1 MDGLSHYL
9 QSSTQGAMIVP
20 TQPMNKLKK
29 LPQQQEDCV
38 PPQYFSN
45 SMSVLPADRYGSYY
59 IIYHRDVSG
68 ECRDD
73 NFDDMASHSF
83 STTGTR
89 RDYGVTRDSVFD
101 FTPKKSVTFL
111 ETNNSMVETEPKN
124 NMMYDTNAGG
134 SPRRS
139 EQSSPTISMLDDEE
153 YDNDSGFASHA
164 AEACVACSI
173 PVLHFIQFFMC

>member
-20 TQPMNKLKK
+20 TQPMNKQKKK

-45 SMSVLPADRYGSYY
+45 SISALPGDRYGSYY
-59 IIYHRDVSG
+59 IIYLYHRYVSG
-68 ECRDD
+68 GCRDE
-73 NFDDMASHSF
+73 MASHSF
-83 STTGTR
+83 STIGTR
-89 RDYGVTRDSVFD
+89 RDYGVERDGVFD
-101 FTPKKSVTFL
+101 RTTRKQSVTFL
-111 ETNNSMVETEPKN
+111 ETNNSTVEIEPK

-153 YDNDSGFASHA
+153 YDNDSGGRGGGRR
-164 AEACVACSI
+164 
-173 PVLHFIQFFMC
+173 

>member
-20 TQPMNKLKK
+20 TQPMNKQKKK

-83 STTGTR
+83 STIGTR
-89 RDYGVTRDSVFD
+89 RDYGVERDGVFD

-124 NMMYDTNAGG
+124 NMMYHNGAVQPV
-134 SPRRS
+134 SVP
-139 EQSSPTISMLDDEE
+139 
-153 YDNDSGFASHA
+153 SGES
-164 AEACVACSI
+164 
-173 PVLHFIQFFMC
+173 VLC